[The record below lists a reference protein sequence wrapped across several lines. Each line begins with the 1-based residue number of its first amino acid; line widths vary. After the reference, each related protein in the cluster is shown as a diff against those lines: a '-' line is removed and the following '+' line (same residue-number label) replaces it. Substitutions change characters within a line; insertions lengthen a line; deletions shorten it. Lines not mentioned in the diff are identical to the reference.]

1 MSKPAAL
8 GGTTVERVRKRR
20 SRPTPKWLRQTNG
33 LDAVARRRCLLVLSV
48 LSGETPVSDAIEE
61 ARISRGT
68 YYQLETRALQA
79 MLHALNPMAPTSGR
93 EESRARE
100 RIEALEA
107 KLKRSEQE
115 RRRSQRLLRLVRL
128 SIRAPVTTGRRG
140 RLPKAP
146 LAPERSTPRGE
157 SSP

>member
-1 MSKPAAL
+1 MNKPAAL
-8 GGTTVERVRKRR
+8 DGTTVEAARKRR
-20 SRPTPKWLRQTNG
+20 SRRAPKWLQPTDG

-68 YYQLETRALQA
+68 YYKLETRALRG
-79 MLHALNPMAPTSGR
+79 MLQALNPLSTWSGKER
-93 EESRARE
+93 LARE
-100 RIEALEA
+100 RIGALEA
-107 KLKRSEQE
+107 KLARSEQE
-115 RRRSQRLLRLVRL
+115 RRRLQRLLRLVRL

-140 RLPKAP
+140 RPPKAALEP
-146 LAPERSTPRGE
+146 ATSTPRGA

>member
-8 GGTTVERVRKRR
+8 GGTTAERARKRR
-20 SRPTPKWLRQTNG
+20 SRPTPKWLQPTNG

-68 YYQLETRALQA
+68 YYKLETRALRGMLQA
-79 MLHALNPMAPTSGR
+79 LDPLSTTSGKER
-93 EESRARE
+93 HTRE
-100 RIEALEA
+100 RIAVLEA
-107 KLKRSEQE
+107 KLQRSEQAC
-115 RRRSQRLLRLVRL
+115 RRSQRLLRLVRL

-140 RLPKAP
+140 RPPKAP
-146 LAPERSTPRGE
+146 LEAATSTPRGE